1 VHVCINVPWFVLIA
15 DERGRDKAIIELLG
29 RFARDLEVRIGLPK
43 EIKDN
48 EYRVAMTP
56 GAVRQ
61 IAEAGHRVLVEPG
74 AGAGSGFHDDEYRQA
89 GATLVP
95 KAEDAW
101 DADLVVKVKEPQPS
115 EFHLMR
121 PGLVLFTYLHLAAE
135 EALTVEMLKREVT
148 GIAYETVETPDG
160 KLPLLV
166 PMSQVA
172 GRMAVQVGSQ
182 YLEKTYGGRG
192 KLLGGIPGVRPAD
205 VTILGAG
212 VVGTN
217 AAQIALGMGAHVML
231 LDIDADRLQYLDLAL
246 TGRLTTLSANPVN
259 IAEAVRRA
267 DVLIGAVLVK
277 GAKAPRLVTHP
288 MIKTMEPRSVV
299 VDVSV
304 DQGGCVETTRPC
316 THSDPTY
323 LVDGVIH
330 YGVTNMPGAV
340 PRTSTYALSNA
351 TLPYIIKMAAQSVVD
366 ALRGDPA
373 LRKGVNTHKGK
384 ITYDAVAKA
393 HGLQHDSLESML

>member
-1 VHVCINVPWFVLIA
+1 MI
-15 DERGRDKAIIELLG
+15 
-29 RFARDLEVRIGLPK
+29 IGLPK

-61 IAEAGHRVLVEPG
+61 IAEGGGRVLVERG
-74 AGAGSGFHDDEYRQA
+74 AGKGSGFQDNEYRQA
-89 GATLVP
+89 GAALVA
-95 KAEDAW
+95 KAHDAW
-101 DADLVVKVKEPQPS
+101 VADLVVKVKEPQPS
-115 EFHLMR
+115 EFDLMR
-121 PGLVLFTYLHLAAE
+121 PGSVLFTYLHLAAE
-135 EALTVEMLKREVT
+135 KEVALAMLQREVT
-148 GIAYETVETPDG
+148 GIAYETVETTDG

-231 LDIDADRLQYLDLAL
+231 LDVDADRLQYLDQVL

-267 DVLIGAVLVK
+267 DLLIGAVLLT
-277 GAKAPRLVTHP
+277 GARAPRLVTRA
-288 MIKTMEPRSVV
+288 MIQSMEPGSVV

-323 LVDGVIH
+323 VVDGVTH

-351 TLPYIIKMAAQSVVD
+351 TLPYIMKIVREGILD
-366 ALRGDPA
+366 TLRGDSA
-373 LRKGVNTHKGK
+373 LRKGVNTHQGK
-384 ITYDAVAKA
+384 ITYDAVANA
-393 HGLQHDSLESML
+393 HGLEHHPLEPML

>member
-1 VHVCINVPWFVLIA
+1 MI
-15 DERGRDKAIIELLG
+15 
-29 RFARDLEVRIGLPK
+29 IGLPK

-61 IAEAGHRVLVEPG
+61 IAEGGHRVLVE
-74 AGAGSGFHDDEYRQA
+74 AGAGKGSGFQDDEYRQA
-89 GATLVP
+89 GATLVSV
-95 KAEDAW
+95 ADDAW

-115 EFHLMR
+115 EFVLMR

-135 EALTVEMLKREVT
+135 KELTLAMLQREVT

-205 VTILGAG
+205 VAILGAG

-231 LDIDADRLQYLDLAL
+231 LDVNADRLQYLDQVL

-267 DVLIGAVLVK
+267 SPV
-277 GAKAPRLVTHP
+277 
-288 MIKTMEPRSVV
+288 ERS
-299 VDVSV
+299 
-304 DQGGCVETTRPC
+304 QGPSTGDSGDDPKHGTGKRGRGCFGG
-316 THSDPTY
+316 SG
-323 LVDGVIH
+323 GVRRDH
-330 YGVTNMPGAV
+330 
-340 PRTSTYALSNA
+340 TSAYAFGSN
-351 TLPYIIKMAAQSVVD
+351 LCGGWYYS
-366 ALRGDPA
+366 LRS
-373 LRKGVNTHKGK
+373 H
-384 ITYDAVAKA
+384 
-393 HGLQHDSLESML
+393 

>member
-1 VHVCINVPWFVLIA
+1 MI
-15 DERGRDKAIIELLG
+15 
-29 RFARDLEVRIGLPK
+29 IGLPK

-61 IAEAGHRVLVEPG
+61 IAEEGHRVLLE
-74 AGAGSGFHDDEYRQA
+74 AGAGRGSGFQDDEYRQA
-89 GATLVP
+89 GATLVSV
-95 KAEDAW
+95 ADDAW

-115 EFHLMR
+115 EFDLMR

-135 EALTVEMLKREVT
+135 KEVTLAMLQREVT

-192 KLLGGIPGVRPAD
+192 KLLGGIPGVRPGD
-205 VTILGAG
+205 VAILGAG

-231 LDIDADRLQYLDLAL
+231 LDVNADRLQYLDQVL

-259 IAEAVRRA
+259 IAEVVRRA
-267 DVLIGAVLVK
+267 DLLIGAVLLK
-277 GAKAPRLVTHP
+277 GARAPRLVTRE
-288 MIKTMEPRSVV
+288 MIQSMEPGSVV

-304 DQGGCVETTRPC
+304 DQGGCVETTRPR

-323 LVDGVIH
+323 VVDGIIH
-330 YGVTNMPGAV
+330 YAVTNMPGAV

-351 TLPYIIKMAAQSVVD
+351 TLPYIMKMMQEGVLD
-366 ALRGDPA
+366 TLRGD
-373 LRKGVNTHKGK
+373 LTLQKGVNTLQGK

-393 HGLQHDSLESML
+393 HGLEPNALESML